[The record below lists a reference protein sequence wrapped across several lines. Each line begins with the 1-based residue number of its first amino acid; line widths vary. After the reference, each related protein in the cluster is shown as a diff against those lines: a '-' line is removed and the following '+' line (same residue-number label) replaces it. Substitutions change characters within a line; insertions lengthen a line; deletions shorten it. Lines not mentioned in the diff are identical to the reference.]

1 MRDEE
6 VFLLPIKIQFLNF
19 FSNYIKS
26 VFQDLEN
33 YLRKKGVSQESFN
46 FVLEISNSGKLI
58 LGYH

>member
-6 VFLLPIKIQFLNF
+6 GFLFPIKIQFLNF

-26 VFQDLEN
+26 VIQDLEN
-33 YLRKKGVSQESFN
+33 YRRKKGVAQESFN
-46 FVLEISNSGKLI
+46 FVLEINSSGKLI